1 MSYHPGGK
9 DLASDDYSEERPRRR
24 RRRRS
29 SRERSSEEER
39 YGEEDLAQEGEEGGE
54 RRRLRRHR
62 APVER
67 PTIKLR
73 TLLIGAG
80 AVVAL
85 VVAIGGGWW
94 WYSRTHS
101 PAARMLAEMR
111 NLPLV
116 GLVIADEPS
125 VVDRLRQAIAEEQ
138 RDPTAHGPTRPM
150 YIVNG
155 LRQEFIAPAVRR
167 AEDSLLIAAMAARA
181 ELIQY
186 LRATDTALCR
196 EFSLGGIKE
205 VDKLEAKGRQLY
217 DNTIKTME
225 AAYRNGHAN
234 KDAKFVTP
242 SLQEMGQAL
251 QYAGFQKSD
260 FDKLNSFASLS
271 NDVSCDIELKLNQVP
286 PKLPPAWQGP
296 YARYIL
302 GN

>member
-1 MSYHPGGK
+1 M
-9 DLASDDYSEERPRRR
+9 ASDDYSEGRQRRR

-29 SRERSSEEER
+29 SRERSPEEER
-39 YGEEDLAQEGEEGGE
+39 YGEEGLEQEGEEGGE
-54 RRRLRRHR
+54 RRRRRRSR

-67 PTIKLR
+67 PEIKLR

-80 AVVAL
+80 VLVTLAVV
-85 VVAIGGGWW
+85 IGGSWW
-94 WYSRTHS
+94 WYARTHS
-101 PAARMLAEMR
+101 SAAVALAEMR

-125 VVDRLRQAIAEEQ
+125 VVDRLRQAIAEEE
-138 RDPTAHGPTRPM
+138 RDPTPQGPTRPM

-181 ELIQY
+181 ELVQY
-186 LRATDTALCR
+186 LRDTDTALCR

-217 DNTIKTME
+217 DNTVKTME
-225 AAYRNGHAN
+225 AAYRNGRAN
-234 KDAKFVTP
+234 KDAKPVVPT
-242 SLQEMGQAL
+242 LQEMGTAL
-251 QYAGFQKSD
+251 QHAGFQKSD
-260 FDKLNSFASLS
+260 FDKLNSFAALS
-271 NDVSCDIELKLNQVP
+271 NDISCDIELKLNQVP

>member
-1 MSYHPGGK
+1 M
-9 DLASDDYSEERPRRR
+9 ASDDYSEERPRRR

-39 YGEEDLAQEGEEGGE
+39 YGEEGLEQDGEEGGE
-54 RRRLRRHR
+54 RRRRRRRR

-67 PTIKLR
+67 PEIKLR

-80 AVVAL
+80 IVLAL
-85 VVAIGGGWW
+85 VIVIGGGWW
-94 WYSRTHS
+94 WYARTHS
-101 PAARMLAEMR
+101 TAAKMLVEMR

-125 VVDRLRQAIAEEQ
+125 VVDRLKQAIAEEE
-138 RDPTAHGPTRPM
+138 RDPTAQGPTRPM

-155 LRQEFIAPAVRR
+155 LRQEFIAPAMRR
-167 AEDSLLIAAMAARA
+167 AEDSVLIAAMAARA
-181 ELIQY
+181 DLVQY
-186 LRATDTALCR
+186 LRATDTAICR

-217 DNTIKTME
+217 DTMIKTME

-234 KDAKFVTP
+234 KGAPPVVP

-251 QYAGFQKSD
+251 QHAGFQKPD
-260 FDKLNSFASLS
+260 FDKLNSFAALS

>member
-1 MSYHPGGK
+1 M
-9 DLASDDYSEERPRRR
+9 ASDDYSEGRRRRR

-29 SRERSSEEER
+29 SRERSYDEER
-39 YGEEDLAQEGEEGGE
+39 YGEEGLEQEGEEGGE
-54 RRRLRRHR
+54 PRRRRRSR
-62 APVER
+62 APAER
-67 PTIKLR
+67 PEIKLR
-73 TLLIGAG
+73 TLLIGVG
-80 AVVAL
+80 AVVVL
-85 VVAIGGGWW
+85 LVAIGGSWW
-94 WYSRTHS
+94 WYARTHS
-101 PAARMLAEMR
+101 PAAKMLAEMR

-125 VVDRLRQAIAEEQ
+125 VVDRLEQ
-138 RDPTAHGPTRPM
+138 RDPTTQGPTRPM

-155 LRQEFIAPAVRR
+155 LRQEFIAPALRR
-167 AEDSLLIAAMAARA
+167 AEDSVLIAAMAARA

-217 DNTIKTME
+217 DNTIKAME

-234 KDAKFVTP
+234 KDAKFVVP

-251 QYAGFQKSD
+251 QHAGFQKPD

>member
-1 MSYHPGGK
+1 M
-9 DLASDDYSEERPRRR
+9 ASDDDSEGRPHRR

-29 SRERSSEEER
+29 SRERSEEER
-39 YGEEDLAQEGEEGGE
+39 YGEEGLEQQGEEGGE
-54 RRRLRRHR
+54 HRRRRRRR

-67 PTIKLR
+67 PTIKLS

-80 AVVAL
+80 VLLAL
-85 VVAIGGGWW
+85 VVVIGGGWW
-94 WYSRTHS
+94 WYARTHS
-101 PAARMLAEMR
+101 PAAKMLAEMR

-125 VVDRLRQAIAEEQ
+125 VVDRLREAIAEEQ
-138 RDPTAHGPTRPM
+138 RDPTAQGPTRPM

-167 AEDSLLIAAMAARA
+167 AEDSVLIAAMAARA

-186 LRATDTALCR
+186 LRATDTAICR

-217 DNTIKTME
+217 DNMIKTME
-225 AAYRNGHAN
+225 AAYKNGRAN
-234 KDAKFVTP
+234 KDGKPVVP
-242 SLQEMGQAL
+242 SLQEMGQAM

-260 FDKLNSFASLS
+260 FDKLNSFATLS

>member
-1 MSYHPGGK
+1 MLYHPGGK
-9 DLASDDYSEERPRRR
+9 DLASDDYSEGRPRRR

-29 SRERSSEEER
+29 SRERSEEER
-39 YGEEDLAQEGEEGGE
+39 YGEEGLEQQDEEGGE
-54 RRRLRRHR
+54 RRRRRH

-67 PTIKLR
+67 REIKLR

-80 AVVAL
+80 VLLAL
-85 VVAIGGGWW
+85 VVVIGGGWW
-94 WYSRTHS
+94 WYARTHS
-101 PAARMLAEMR
+101 PAAKMLAEMR

-116 GLVIADEPS
+116 GLVIADEPG

-138 RDPTAHGPTRPM
+138 RDPTAQGPTRPM

-155 LRQEFIAPAVRR
+155 LRQEFIGPAVRR
-167 AEDSLLIAAMAARA
+167 AEDAVLIAAMTARA

-186 LRATDTALCR
+186 LRATDTAICR

-205 VDKLEAKGRQLY
+205 VDKLDAKGRQLY
-217 DNTIKTME
+217 DNLIKAME
-225 AAYRNGHAN
+225 AAYRNGRAN
-234 KDAKFVTP
+234 KGAAPVVP

-260 FDKLNSFASLS
+260 FDKLNSFATLS

-286 PKLPPAWQGP
+286 AMLPPAWQGP